1 MPLADR
7 DNTPVKT
14 EPALIIPEM
23 ERVRHRK
30 ILRRTLSGRKRK
42 REESLISG

>member
-14 EPALIIPEM
+14 EPTLIIPEM

-42 REESLISG
+42 REENLISG